1 MIGPAMSYTG
11 GGLNPLYDSAMVMDV
26 ALQGGATYR
35 QGQVLGQVPGTGTA
49 VNERQT
55 ITVTGTPTGGN
66 FYLFYGVGQILIGPI
81 AFNATGADVVNAIN
95 AALGTTAVQLTSGG
109 PLPGT
114 PVVVEFINEAAGMSH
129 ALLALAQNNLTGGAT
144 PTEATTRTQVGKPAG
159 GYFKNYDDAAGD
171 GSQTARCILQYDTTV
186 NPFGQVTYG
195 QAISTDIGGVRG
207 KGIPAFFNGVFR
219 CSDLIGLDANGV
231 ADLGRLIV
239 GTAYTDAYAQLAV
252 NGGG

>member
-1 MIGPAMSYTG
+1 MLAATMTYTG
-11 GGLNPLYDSAMVMDV
+11 GGLNPLYDSALVMDI

-35 QGQVLGQVPGTGTA
+35 QGQLMGQVPGTGAA

-55 ITVTGTPTGGN
+55 ITAAGTVTGGT
-66 FYLFYGVGQILIGPI
+66 FYLFYGLGQILIGPI
-81 AFNATGADVVNAIN
+81 NWNATGADVVNAIN

-129 ALLALAQNNLTGGAT
+129 GLLTIAQNNLTGTT
-144 PTEATTRTQVGKPAG
+144 PSFTITRSQVGKPAG
-159 GYFKNYDDAAGD
+159 GYFANYNDAASD
-171 GSQTARCILQYDTTV
+171 GTQTARCILQYDVTV

-195 QAISTDIGGVRG
+195 QGISPDIGGVRG
-207 KGIPAFFNGVFR
+207 KGIPAFFNGIFR

-239 GTAYTDAYAQLAV
+239 GTAYTDAFAQLAV

>member
-1 MIGPAMSYTG
+1 MIAPSMIYTG
-11 GGLNPLYDSAMVMDV
+11 GGLNPLYDTVYAMDV

-55 ITVTGTPTGGN
+55 ITAGGTVTGGT
-66 FYLFYGVGQILIGPI
+66 FYLFYGLGQILIGPI
-81 AFNATGADVVNAIN
+81 NWNDSGANVVAAIN
-95 AALGTTAVQLTSGG
+95 AALGTTAVSLVSGG

-114 PVVVEFINEAAGMSH
+114 PVVIEFINEAAGMSQ
-129 ALLALAQNNLTGGAT
+129 ALLVMAQNNLTGTT
-144 PTEATTRTQVGKPAG
+144 PSFVITRTQTGKPAG

-171 GSQTARCILQYDTTV
+171 GSQTARCILQYDVTV
-186 NPFGQVTYG
+186 NPYGQVTYG
-195 QAISTDIGGVRG
+195 QGISPDIGGTRG

-239 GTAYTDAYAQLAV
+239 GTAYTDAFAQLAV